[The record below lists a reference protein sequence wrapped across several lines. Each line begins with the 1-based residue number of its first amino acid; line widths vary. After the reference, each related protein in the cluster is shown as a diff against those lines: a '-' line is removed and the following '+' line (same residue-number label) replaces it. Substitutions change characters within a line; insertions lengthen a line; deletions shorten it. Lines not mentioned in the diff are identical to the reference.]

1 MELWMVAAKLLYL
14 IPVIWLVNDFEY
26 VVEAVHDTFPTMKE
40 GHVSVAI
47 LIILFWPITAVFGV
61 LFGGDK

>member
-1 MELWMVAAKLLYL
+1 MGLWVTATMTLYL
-14 IPVIWLVNDFEY
+14 IPVIWFVNDFDF
-26 VVEAVHDTFPTMKE
+26 VVESVYDTFPTMKE

-47 LIILFWPITAVFGV
+47 LVIVFWPITAIMGI

>member
-1 MELWMVAAKLLYL
+1 MEPWMVAAMTLYL
-14 IPVIWLVNDFEY
+14 IPVIWFINDFDF
-26 VVEAVHDTFPTMKE
+26 VVESVHDSFPTMKE

-47 LIILFWPITAVFGV
+47 LVILFWPITAVFGV

>member
-1 MELWMVAAKLLYL
+1 MELWMVAAQLLYL
-14 IPVIWLVNDFEY
+14 IPVIWFINDFDF
-26 VVEAVHDTFPTMKE
+26 VVESVHDSFPTMKE

-47 LIILFWPITAVFGV
+47 LLVVFWPITAVFGT